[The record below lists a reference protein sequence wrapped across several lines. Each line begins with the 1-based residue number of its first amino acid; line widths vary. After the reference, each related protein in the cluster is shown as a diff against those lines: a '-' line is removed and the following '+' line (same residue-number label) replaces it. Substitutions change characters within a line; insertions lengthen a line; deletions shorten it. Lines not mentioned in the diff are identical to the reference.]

1 MFINDD
7 RKDVYTVVNKGE
19 QRKGERSK
27 MAILTAKCDRMF
39 CLSDKKAEK
48 FLKQKNNI
56 NKEKVDSILS
66 VISKNTK
73 FNQGN
78 K

>member
-1 MFINDD
+1 MVAT
-7 RKDVYTVVNKGE
+7 KKEQYKGE
-19 QRKGERSK
+19 KTK

-48 FLKQKNNI
+48 FLSKKNNT

-66 VISKNTK
+66 VISNNTK
-73 FNQGN
+73 FKQGN

>member
-1 MFINDD
+1 MCIMTN
-7 RKDVYTVVNKGE
+7 REKQCKGE
-19 QRKGERSK
+19 KTK
-27 MAILTAKCDRMF
+27 MAIFTAKCDRMF

-56 NKEKVDSILS
+56 NKEKVDSVLS

-73 FNQGN
+73 FKQGN

>member
-1 MFINDD
+1 MCIMAN
-7 RKDVYTVVNKGE
+7 REKQCKGE
-19 QRKGERSK
+19 KTK

-56 NKEKVDSILS
+56 NKEKVDSVLS

-73 FNQGN
+73 FKQGN

>member
-1 MFINDD
+1 MAN
-7 RKDVYTVVNKGE
+7 REKQCKGE
-19 QRKGERSK
+19 KTK

-56 NKEKVDSILS
+56 NKEKVDSVLS

-73 FNQGN
+73 FKQGN